1 MIRRNGKMTLTLN
14 KENYLRLLKE
24 TKIIP
29 KIIETEEEYREYL
42 AVTENLMAKKNQR
55 TLEETTLF
63 RLLVRLVEDY
73 EEKFFNLGDW
83 SDLPPHEILQH
94 LVESSGM
101 TENHLQEVI
110 SSDGELIGN
119 LLNGQLAISFEQAQ
133 KLGTYF
139 KVSPSLFCPS

>member
-1 MIRRNGKMTLTLN
+1 MTLTLN

-83 SDLPPHEILQH
+83 SDLPPHEIL
-94 LVESSGM
+94 
-101 TENHLQEVI
+101 
-110 SSDGELIGN
+110 
-119 LLNGQLAISFEQAQ
+119 
-133 KLGTYF
+133 
-139 KVSPSLFCPS
+139 

>member
-55 TLEETTLF
+55 TPEETTLF

-73 EEKFFNLGDW
+73 EEQYYSLGDW

-101 TENHLQEVI
+101 TETDLQEVM
-110 SSDGELIGN
+110 SSDSELIGS

-139 KVSPSLFCPS
+139 KVSPNLFVSL